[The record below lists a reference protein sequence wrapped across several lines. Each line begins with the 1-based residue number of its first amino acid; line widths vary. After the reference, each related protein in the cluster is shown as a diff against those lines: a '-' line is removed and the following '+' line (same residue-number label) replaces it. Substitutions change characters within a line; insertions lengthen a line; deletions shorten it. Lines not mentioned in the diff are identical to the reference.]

1 MEYQST
7 SSWSLPVTGNA
18 TKAIGKANKTIVKFA
33 NRNKTE
39 LFLRSNKK
47 LKDINLLEV
56 CSSTDGNWSLLYCE
70 THSNSENVNV
80 NKKNRGGKVYIY
92 QSLCLDY
99 RFLYSHVKERYNEG
113 LFHDFFVTNEPYGL
127 KNTNI

>member
-33 NRNKTE
+33 NRNKTK
-39 LFLRSNKK
+39 LFLRSYKK

-56 CSSTDGNWSLLYCE
+56 CSSTDGNWSLLSCE
-70 THSNSENVNV
+70 TDSNSENVNV
-80 NKKNRGGKVYIY
+80 NKKNRGGKVYI
-92 QSLCLDY
+92 
-99 RFLYSHVKERYNEG
+99 
-113 LFHDFFVTNEPYGL
+113 
-127 KNTNI
+127 